1 MLPLVLFGAKTVN
14 GAQNGRRSGCDEGF
28 QAVTRIGNGHIIWLN
43 ERADFT
49 PTLPNLSLPSTW
61 TMAMTASRCPTISF
75 SIRRVRSTASWHTRP
90 HQPSSCVSRGSKEFL
105 VFVPCSVWTSKVVV
119 SFLSA
124 QSPFRIS
131 RPLGTHC
138 RCSSYHGASD
148 QPSPASC
155 LTTTDLCCSACAH
168 DTLSTCYA
176 PMRCTRWPCAWFRA
190 SLLTLEKTPSPHLRY
205 GSCASGSVRALGR
218 ATRRLIGFL
227 ATRTS
232 DIESPN
238 DIEELVLSTC
248 RDLL

>member
-1 MLPLVLFGAKTVN
+1 M
-14 GAQNGRRSGCDEGF
+14 RRKCGEGF
-28 QAVTRIGNGHIIWLN
+28 PGGDLARKKTHYL
-43 ERADFT
+43 ADREGFHT
-49 PTLPNLSLPSTW
+49 YASEFVHAPGW
-61 TMAMTASRCPTISF
+61 TMAMTASRCPTTSF

-105 VFVPCSVWTSKVVV
+105 VFVPCSVWTSKVVE
-119 SFLSA
+119 SFISA

-190 SLLTLEKTPSPHLRY
+190 SLQTLEKTPSPHLRY

-232 DIESPN
+232 DTVI
-238 DIEELVLSTC
+238 VLN

>member
-1 MLPLVLFGAKTVN
+1 MDDG
-14 GAQNGRRSGCDEGF
+14 GEDGF
-28 QAVTRIGNGHIIWLN
+28 A
-43 ERADFT
+43 
-49 PTLPNLSLPSTW
+49 LSDDLIFDPQSEIDRL
-61 TMAMTASRCPTISF
+61 MAHTASSTI
-75 SIRRVRSTASWHTRP
+75 
-90 HQPSSCVSRGSKEFL
+90 ELL
-105 VFVPCSVWTSKVVV
+105 VFVPCSVWTSKVVE
-119 SFLSA
+119 SFISA

-190 SLLTLEKTPSPHLRY
+190 SLQTLEKTPSPHLRY

-232 DIESPN
+232 DTVI
-238 DIEELVLSTC
+238 VLN
-248 RDLL
+248 RDLLLTLEKPTLPAPRHVTLISVCSVEF